1 MIHNRSHDVIG
12 YGGGYMMTHR
22 QDILD
27 SFENAFRK
35 KGILMVLISQ
45 SFPMTEEPVLK
56 EMAEIL
62 DKCGIVSGDD
72 MTLPSAVTKMAL
84 TLIKQIE
91 LSDKMRIMSQS
102 WQGEIS

>member
-1 MIHNRSHDVIG
+1 
-12 YGGGYMMTHR
+12 MTHR
-22 QDILD
+22 QDILE

-45 SFPMTEEPVLK
+45 SFPDTEEPVRK

-62 DKCGIVSGDD
+62 DKCGIVSGHD
-72 MTLPSAVTKMAL
+72 MTLPSAVSKIAL

-91 LSDKMRIMSQS
+91 LPDQMRLMSQN
-102 WQGEIS
+102 WQGEIR